1 MDDLKRYVDKLFAGH
16 KETREVR
23 ELRDE
28 ILGNL
33 EARVA
38 DHMEEGMTYDEAV
51 AQARR
56 YLDTVDYLIP
66 EQKPVYRNRYMLEL
80 LQAGLL
86 YTVIAWILT
95 IPLRVMFV
103 RGLLF
108 NNLLFLAVIILGV
121 VFLALSSRKDE
132 AYLNAVAPVNKKR
145 LTGYRKAAW
154 LIWALFMLVMTAF
167 TTAVRFGSDIWF
179 GRAVHISGPYQ
190 FAVIAAAYAMPFITI
205 ILPLLFSKACTLA
218 EKHEVDD

>member
-103 RGLLF
+103 RGSCLTTCCFSRSLSW
-108 NNLLFLAVIILGV
+108 GC
-121 VFLALSSRKDE
+121 FLALSRKDE
-132 AYLNAVAPVNKKR
+132 AYLNAVARSTRKGSPATVKR
-145 LTGYRKAAW
+145 HG
-154 LIWALFMLVMTAF
+154 
-167 TTAVRFGSDIWF
+167 
-179 GRAVHISGPYQ
+179 
-190 FAVIAAAYAMPFITI
+190 
-205 ILPLLFSKACTLA
+205 
-218 EKHEVDD
+218 